1 MNDSRQSLDRRTFV
15 KGVAAVS
22 TFAAG
27 AATTSAST
35 VEQTALE
42 NDQQTAPAAR
52 PIRHILLFMHP
63 PVTYSYHKLLRPAP
77 QIAKRWHALLAE
89 RAEEETTAVC
99 IVQSS
104 RGDKPLVEIAQQLFG
119 DRCIIDPSDKSD
131 KTMVLAAGDMNRA
144 FGKRGNH
151 GEWNIYEL
159 WSSNNARY
167 WVEGLK
173 QQFAQRGF
181 TYDPATLTMETF
193 GSWSGCHHK
202 YSNFMAAY
210 LGMTKPATIHGEP
223 ELCTLKDFPM
233 DVGEFV
239 ESVVLDRHVLMTLFR
254 RTDGL
259 PMAQFWDGLR
269 PVYEPPHTATIDIPP
284 GDVELFLFSP
294 NSLIP
299 AVGDS
304 RKLPRGVVADVGD
317 GCRPAFTTVV
327 GRHHGD
333 AKFQAFRDAM
343 IHADI
348 TPIDPPRQVSYSVE
362 V

>member
-1 MNDSRQSLDRRTFV
+1 MKNSRDSLDRRSFV
-15 KGVAAVS
+15 KGVAAS
-22 TFAAG
+22 TLVVG
-27 AATTSAST
+27 AATAS
-35 VEQTALE
+35 
-42 NDQQTAPAAR
+42 APAVENTASEDGGEDVRGAR

-63 PVTYSYHKLLRPAP
+63 PITYSYHKLLRPAP
-77 QIAKRWHALLAE
+77 EIAKRWHALLAD
-89 RAEEETTAVC
+89 RAGEESTAVC
-99 IVQSS
+99 IVQGSK
-104 RGDKPLVEIAQQLFG
+104 GDKPLIDVAQEHFG
-119 DRCIIDPSDKSD
+119 DRCIVDPSDKSD
-131 KTMVLAAGDMNRA
+131 KTMVMVAKDMNRA
-144 FGKRGNH
+144 FGRRGNH

-173 QQFAQRGF
+173 QQLAKRGF
-181 TYDPATLTMETF
+181 GYDPATLTMETF

-210 LGMTKPATIHGEP
+210 LDMTKPAILHGEP

-233 DVGEFV
+233 DVDEFV

-269 PVYEPPHTATIDIPP
+269 PVYERPHTATIDVPP
-284 GDVELFLFSP
+284 DDVELFLFSP

-327 GRHHGD
+327 GRRQGKD
-333 AKFQAFRDAM
+333 KFEAFRRAM
-343 IHADI
+343 IHATI
-348 TPIDPPRQVSYSVE
+348 APVAPPRQVSYSVE